1 MSDRKDTILSTAL
14 RLFAER
20 GYETTPTSLIAK
32 EAGVSEGLVFRHFEN
47 KEGLLAAIL
56 TDGQSRVKI
65 LADRIEREIDPKRVL
80 ALTIDLPMTL
90 IDQERE
96 FWMLQTALK
105 FRSQQAVLLKKQINY
120 FGNLPTIIAQAF
132 SVLGYE
138 NPARETELLM
148 LLLEGFGTA
157 LMLSGDTMN
166 GAETVQFI
174 KSKYNLD
181 TERR

>member
-1 MSDRKDTILSTAL
+1 MSGRKETILATAL

-20 GYETTPTSLIAK
+20 GYETTPTSLIAR

-47 KEGLLAAIL
+47 KDGLLAAIL
-56 TDGQSRVKI
+56 TEGQSRIKT
-65 LADRIEREIDPKRVL
+65 LADRIERETDPKHIL

-90 IDQERE
+90 LAEERE

-105 FRSQQAVLLKKQINY
+105 FRSQQAVLLKNQTNY
-120 FGNLPTIIAQAF
+120 FGNLPAIIAQAF
-132 SVLGYE
+132 ATLNYE

-157 LMLSGDTMN
+157 LMLSGEMMD
-166 GAETVQFI
+166 GDETVRFI
-174 KSKYNLD
+174 KSKYD
-181 TERR
+181 VEMERR

>member
-1 MSDRKDTILSTAL
+1 MSDRKETIVSTAL

-56 TDGQSRVKI
+56 SDGQTRIKT
-65 LADRIEREIDPKRVL
+65 LADRIERETDPKRVL
-80 ALTIDLPMTL
+80 SLTIDLPMTL
-90 IDQERE
+90 LAEERE

-105 FRSQQAVLLKKQINY
+105 FRSQQARVLKSQINY
-120 FGNLPTIIAQAF
+120 FGNLPAIIARAF
-132 SVLGYE
+132 DALGYQ

-157 LMLSGDTMN
+157 LMLSGQTMN
-166 GAETVQFI
+166 GEETVQFI
-174 KSKYNLD
+174 KSKYEII
-181 TERR
+181 ERR

>member
-1 MSDRKDTILSTAL
+1 MSGRKETILSTAL

-47 KEGLLAAIL
+47 KDGLLAAIL
-56 TDGQSRVKI
+56 AEGQTRIKT
-65 LADRIEREIDPKRVL
+65 LADRIEHETDPKRVL

-90 IDQERE
+90 LDRERE

-105 FRSQQAVLLKKQINY
+105 FRSQQASVLKSQINY
-120 FGNLPTIIAQAF
+120 FGNLPTIISQAF
-132 SVLGYE
+132 SALGYE
-138 NPARETELLM
+138 NPPRETEMLM

-166 GAETVQFI
+166 GAETVRFI
-174 KSKYNLD
+174 KSKYEIRL
-181 TERR
+181 

>member
-1 MSDRKDTILSTAL
+1 MSDRKETILSTAL

-56 TDGQSRVKI
+56 AEGQTRIKT
-65 LADRIEREIDPKRVL
+65 LADRIERETDPKRVL

-90 IDQERE
+90 LAEERE
-96 FWMLQTALK
+96 FWSLQTALK
-105 FRSQQAVLLKKQINY
+105 FRSQQAALLKNQINY

-132 SVLGYE
+132 SALGYE

-157 LMLSGDTMN
+157 LMLSGETMN
-166 GAETVQFI
+166 GEETVQFI
-174 KSKYNLD
+174 KSKY
-181 TERR
+181 EIMARG

>member
-1 MSDRKDTILSTAL
+1 MSDRKETIVSTAL

-56 TDGQSRVKI
+56 ADGQSRIKT
-65 LADRIEREIDPKRVL
+65 LADRIERETDPKRVL
-80 ALTIDLPMTL
+80 SLTIDLPMTL
-90 IDQERE
+90 LAEERE

-105 FRSQQAVLLKKQINY
+105 FRSQRASVLKNQINY
-120 FGNLPTIIAQAF
+120 FGNLPTIITQAF
-132 SVLGYE
+132 TELGYE
-138 NPARETELLM
+138 NPARETELLV

-157 LMLSGDTMN
+157 LMLSGETMD
-166 GAETVQFI
+166 GAETVRFI
-174 KSKYNLD
+174 KSKYKIM
-181 TERR
+181 ER